1 MIGKSALALCAAILS
16 LAPAAHAQTIN
27 GAVVTKIKAL
37 GITNPNCLLIQI
49 NGDGARWYGLP
60 VDQPTSDDARDMV
73 KTSRVLSFPI
83 SFNVAPPSVDCA
95 NSQTIYGVTQ

>member
-1 MIGKSALALCAAILS
+1 MLKNCAIVLCIIAAVS
-16 LAPAAHAQTIN
+16 GPADAQTIN
-27 GAVVTKIKAL
+27 GAVATKIKAL
-37 GITNPNCLLIQI
+37 GLTNPNCLLIQI